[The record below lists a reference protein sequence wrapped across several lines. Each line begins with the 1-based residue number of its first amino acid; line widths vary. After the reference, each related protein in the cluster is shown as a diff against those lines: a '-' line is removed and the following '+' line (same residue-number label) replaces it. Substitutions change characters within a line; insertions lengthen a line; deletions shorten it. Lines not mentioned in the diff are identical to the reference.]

1 MTRKM
6 KDSGIEWIGEIPR
19 EWENKYAFQILIQ
32 VECINTGLKEKNL
45 LSLSYGK
52 IKRKDINTT
61 DGLLPASFE
70 GYNVIEKDDIVL
82 RLTDLQNDQ
91 KSLRVGI
98 SRERGIITSAYVT
111 LRCRNTFVLAEYLY
125 YYIYAFDISKGFY
138 GMGGGVRQSLDW
150 NGLKR
155 FEILLPPFSEQRRIS
170 RFLDSECA
178 KIDRLIEQTRAS
190 IEEYK
195 KLKQAMITEAVTKG
209 VRGKRKMKDS
219 GIPWIGEIP
228 EEWEIKTVFQIFTQV
243 KNVNIGM
250 QERNLLSLS
259 YGTIKRKD
267 INTTEGLLPA
277 SFEGYN
283 IIEDGDI
290 VLRLTDLQNDQKSF
304 RVGLAKERGII
315 TSAYITLRNR
325 SNVFVNYLY
334 YFLHAFDVSKGF
346 YGMGAGIRESLNWDG
361 LKSINVLVPTRSEQY
376 DIVFY
381 LDGKT
386 TEIDNL
392 IAQKESLIRECE
404 TYKKGLIY
412 EYTTGKKSV

>member
-1 MTRKM
+1 M
-6 KDSGIEWIGEIPR
+6 KDSGIEWIGEIPV
-19 EWENKYAFQILIQ
+19 EWEMIKTKHCYSNRKEVVGDKADDYERLALTLNGVIKRSKQETKGLQPENFSGYQILRLGELVFKLIDLENISTSR
-32 VECINTGLKEKNL
+32 VGYSPYCGIV
-45 LSLSYGK
+45 S
-52 IKRKDINTT
+52 
-61 DGLLPASFE
+61 PA
-70 GYNVIEKDDIVL
+70 YIVL
-82 RLTDLQNDQ
+82 CPKEGVYSQYGAYYFLSMWQ
-91 KSLRVGI
+91 
-98 SRERGIITSAYVT
+98 REIFNHIG
-111 LRCRNTFVLAEYLY
+111 
-125 YYIYAFDISKGFY
+125 DD
-138 GMGGGVRQSLDW
+138 GVRSSLNASD
-150 NGLKR
+150 
-155 FEILLPPFSEQRRIS
+155 LLNVPYPMLSFSEQRRIS

>member
-1 MTRKM
+1 M
-6 KDSGIEWIGEIPR
+6 
-19 EWENKYAFQILIQ
+19 
-32 VECINTGLKEKNL
+32 
-45 LSLSYGK
+45 
-52 IKRKDINTT
+52 
-61 DGLLPASFE
+61 
-70 GYNVIEKDDIVL
+70 
-82 RLTDLQNDQ
+82 
-91 KSLRVGI
+91 
-98 SRERGIITSAYVT
+98 
-111 LRCRNTFVLAEYLY
+111 
-125 YYIYAFDISKGFY
+125 
-138 GMGGGVRQSLDW
+138 
-150 NGLKR
+150 
-155 FEILLPPFSEQRRIS
+155 
-170 RFLDSECA
+170 
-178 KIDRLIEQTRAS
+178 
-190 IEEYK
+190 
-195 KLKQAMITEAVTKG
+195 
-209 VRGKRKMKDS
+209 
-219 GIPWIGEIP
+219 
-228 EEWEIKTVFQIFTQV
+228 
-243 KNVNIGM
+243 
-250 QERNLLSLS
+250 S

>member
-6 KDSGIEWIGEIPR
+6 KDSGIEWIGEIPGTWNLKR
-19 EWENKYAFQILIQ
+19 IGQSFIERNEKVSDVEFPPLSVTMKGVLPQLSTAAKSDAHDARKLMRKGDFAINSRSDRRGSCGISGQDGSVSLI
-32 VECINTGLKEKNL
+32 N
-45 LSLSYGK
+45 
-52 IKRKDINTT
+52 
-61 DGLLPASFE
+61 
-70 GYNVIEKDDIVL
+70 IVL
-82 RLTDLQNDQ
+82 QPKDEIFPDYYNWLFHSTTFSEEFYKWGHGIVDDLWTTNWSDM
-91 KSLRVGI
+91 KK
-98 SRERGIITSAYVT
+98 ITVP
-111 LRCRNTFVLAEYLY
+111 FPP
-125 YYIYAFDISKGFY
+125 
-138 GMGGGVRQSLDW
+138 
-150 NGLKR
+150 
-155 FEILLPPFSEQRRIS
+155 LLEQRRIS